1 MRSTFSCLLVAL
13 LAIACNAVS
22 RAGEA
27 PEAAAGEKGFAIQRG
42 HAASDAIPAG
52 TVNGRVL
59 ETMDAGTYTYLHLS
73 TASGETWA
81 AVPRAA
87 VPVGAQVVIAG
98 TMPMDGFESK
108 TLNRTFER
116 IVFGTLAQPGG
127 SPVGAAPAGGAMPA
141 GHPPVPAGPVADVK
155 VAKSDAADGRTVA
168 EVWAQKAALKDKQ
181 VTIHG
186 TVVKFTAN
194 VLGKNW
200 LHLRD
205 GSGSR
210 EKADDD
216 VTVTTGDAA
225 AVGDVVTVAGTVRLD
240 RDFGSGYSYAVM
252 VEEAKVT
259 K

>member
-1 MRSTFSCLLVAL
+1 MRSTFSCLLAAL
-13 LAIACNAVS
+13 VAIACTTVS

-42 HAASDAIPAG
+42 HAAGDAAPAG

-59 ETMDAGTYTYLHLS
+59 ETLDAGAYTYLHLS

-98 TMPMDGFESK
+98 AMPMDGFESK
-108 TLNRTFER
+108 TLNRKFER
-116 IVFGTLAQPGG
+116 IVFGTLAGPPGR
-127 SPVGAAPAGGAMPA
+127 PPLRAGGALPA
-141 GHPPVPAGPVADVK
+141 GHPAVPAGPVADVK
-155 VAKSDAADGRTVA
+155 VAKAEAADGRTVA
-168 EVWAQKAALKDKQ
+168 EVWAQKAALKDKP

-186 TVVKFTAN
+186 TVVKFTAG

-240 RDFGSGYSYAVM
+240 RDFGSGYSYAVII
-252 VEEAKVT
+252 EEAKVT